1 MSTKRKGFKTLS
13 PIVTPNN
20 DDKYPVVD
28 SNDIAGG
35 YMYFDTLSDACK
47 LSTLK
52 RKLGMKV
59 YIVSE
64 DKEYKLISGNDNDT
78 TTTEDW
84 KEVSETINT
93 SSGTISTDDIQKIM
107 QSELKKYASSNPSK
121 VASIENTFTIDSAIL
136 PHTESVTV
144 PSDGTVFVQ
153 VEKEVTDSVTSSTVA
168 SRIQFNSSTS
178 NDTIIPTSSDTT
190 PFVTCDNSGLRA
202 TNCVIS

>member
-52 RKLGMKV
+52 RKKGMKV

-64 DKEYKLISGNDNDT
+64 DKEYRLISDNDQIT
-78 TTTEDW
+78 NKDW
-84 KEVSETINT
+84 EEVSEVANT
-93 SSGTISTDDIQKIM
+93 GSDASTSTSAIQQIV

-121 VASIENTFTIDSAIL
+121 IASIENTFTVDSASL
-136 PHTESVTV
+136 PHTESITV

-153 VEKEVTDSVTSSTVA
+153 VEKEVSESVTKTTVA
-168 SRIQFNSSTS
+168 FRIQFNNSTS
-178 NDTIIPTSSDTT
+178 DDIIIPTSSDTA

>member
-52 RKLGMKV
+52 RKKGMKV

-64 DKEYKLISGNDNDT
+64 DKEYRLISDNDQIT
-78 TTTEDW
+78 NKDW
-84 KEVSETINT
+84 EEVSEVANT
-93 SSGTISTDDIQKIM
+93 GSDASTSTSAIQQIV

-121 VASIENTFTIDSAIL
+121 IASIENTFTVDSASL
-136 PHTESVTV
+136 PHTESITV

-153 VEKEVTDSVTSSTVA
+153 VEKEVSESVTKTTVA
-168 SRIQFNSSTS
+168 FRIQFNNSTS
-178 NDTIIPTSSDTT
+178 DDIIIPTSSDTT

>member
-52 RKLGMKV
+52 RKKGMKV

-64 DKEYKLISGNDNDT
+64 DKEYRLISDNDQIT
-78 TTTEDW
+78 NKDW
-84 KEVSETINT
+84 EEVSEVANT
-93 SSGTISTDDIQKIM
+93 GSDASTSTSAIQQIV

-121 VASIENTFTIDSAIL
+121 IASIENTFTVDSASL
-136 PHTESVTV
+136 PHTESITV

-153 VEKEVTDSVTSSTVA
+153 VEKEVSESVTKTTVA
-168 SRIQFNSSTS
+168 SRIQFNNSTF
-178 NDTIIPTSSDTT
+178 NDTIIPASSDKTS
-190 PFVTCDNSGLRA
+190 FATCDNSGLRA

>member
-1 MSTKRKGFKTLS
+1 MSIKRKGFKTLS

-52 RKLGMKV
+52 RKKGMKV

-64 DKEYKLISGNDNDT
+64 DKEYRLISDNDQIT
-78 TTTEDW
+78 NKDW
-84 KEVSETINT
+84 EEVSEVANT
-93 SSGTISTDDIQKIM
+93 GSDASTSTSAIQQIV

-121 VASIENTFTIDSAIL
+121 IASIENTFTVDSASL
-136 PHTESVTV
+136 PHTESITV

-153 VEKEVTDSVTSSTVA
+153 VEKEVSESVTKTTVA
-168 SRIQFNSSTS
+168 FRIQFNNSTS
-178 NDTIIPTSSDTT
+178 DDIIIPTSSDTT

>member
-52 RKLGMKV
+52 KKKGMKV

-64 DKEYKLISGNDNDT
+64 DKEYRLISDNDQIT
-78 TTTEDW
+78 DKDW
-84 KEVSETINT
+84 KEVSEVANT
-93 SSGTISTDDIQKIM
+93 GSDASSSTSVIQQIV
-107 QSELKKYASSNPSK
+107 QNELKKYASSNPSK
-121 VASIENTFTIDSAIL
+121 IASIENTFTVDSASL
-136 PHTESVTV
+136 PHTESITV

-153 VEKEVTDSVTSSTVA
+153 VEKEVSESVTKTTVA
-168 SRIQFNSSTS
+168 SRIQFNNSTS
-178 NDTIIPTSSDTT
+178 DDIIIPTSSDTT
-190 PFVTCDNSGLRA
+190 SFVTCDNSRLRA
-202 TNCVIS
+202 AD

>member
-52 RKLGMKV
+52 RKKGMKV

-64 DKEYKLISGNDNDT
+64 DKEYRLISDNDQIT
-78 TTTEDW
+78 DKDW
-84 KEVSETINT
+84 KEVSEVANT
-93 SSGTISTDDIQKIM
+93 GSDASSSTSVIQQIV
-107 QSELKKYASSNPSK
+107 QNELKKYASSNPSK
-121 VASIENTFTIDSAIL
+121 IASIENTFTVDSAIL

-153 VEKEVTDSVTSSTVA
+153 VEKEVSESVTKTTVA
-168 SRIQFNSSTS
+168 SRIQFNNSTS
-178 NDTIIPTSSDTT
+178 DDIIIPTSSDATS
-190 PFVTCDNSGLRA
+190 FVICDNSGLRA
-202 TNCVIS
+202 AD

>member
-52 RKLGMKV
+52 RKKGMKV

-64 DKEYKLISGNDNDT
+64 DKEYRLISDNDQIT
-78 TTTEDW
+78 NKDW
-84 KEVSETINT
+84 EEVSEVANT
-93 SSGTISTDDIQKIM
+93 GSDASTSTSAIQQIV

-121 VASIENTFTIDSAIL
+121 IASIENTFTVDSASL
-136 PHTESVTV
+136 PHTESITV

-153 VEKEVTDSVTSSTVA
+153 VEKEVSESVTKTTVA
-168 SRIQFNSSTS
+168 SRIQFNNSTS
-178 NDTIIPTSSDTT
+178 DDIIIPTSSDTT

>member
-20 DDKYPVVD
+20 DDRYPVVD

-52 RKLGMKV
+52 RKKGMKV

-64 DKEYKLISGNDNDT
+64 DKEYRLISDNDQIT
-78 TTTEDW
+78 NKDW
-84 KEVSETINT
+84 EEVSEVANT
-93 SSGTISTDDIQKIM
+93 GSDASTSTSAIQQIV

-121 VASIENTFTIDSAIL
+121 IASIENTFTVDSASL
-136 PHTESVTV
+136 PHTESITV

-153 VEKEVTDSVTSSTVA
+153 VEKEVSESVTKTTVA
-168 SRIQFNSSTS
+168 FRIQFNNSTS
-178 NDTIIPTSSDTT
+178 DDIIIPTSSDTT

>member
-35 YMYFDTLSDACK
+35 YMYLDTLSDACK

-52 RKLGMKV
+52 RKKGMKV

-64 DKEYKLISGNDNDT
+64 DKEYRLISDNDQIT
-78 TTTEDW
+78 NKDW
-84 KEVSETINT
+84 EEVSEVANT
-93 SSGTISTDDIQKIM
+93 GSDASTSTSAIQQIV

-121 VASIENTFTIDSAIL
+121 IASIENTFTVDSASL
-136 PHTESVTV
+136 PHTESITV

-153 VEKEVTDSVTSSTVA
+153 VEKEVSESVTKTTVA
-168 SRIQFNSSTS
+168 SRIQFNNSTS
-178 NDTIIPTSSDTT
+178 DDIIIPTSSDTT